1 MDVTWT
7 TEEVIDF
14 LRTEHTELV
23 RSLREE
29 NPALSHEEKLALYE
43 VVNSIFT
50 MLGNTFSIAS
60 ATKMLDRAT
69 RRE

>member
-14 LRTEHTELV
+14 LRNEHTELV
-23 RSLREE
+23 RSLREDDL
-29 NPALSHEEKLALYE
+29 PLSHEEKLAMYE
-43 VVNSIFT
+43 VINSIFT

-60 ATKMLDRAT
+60 ATKLLHRAT
-69 RRE
+69 TRE